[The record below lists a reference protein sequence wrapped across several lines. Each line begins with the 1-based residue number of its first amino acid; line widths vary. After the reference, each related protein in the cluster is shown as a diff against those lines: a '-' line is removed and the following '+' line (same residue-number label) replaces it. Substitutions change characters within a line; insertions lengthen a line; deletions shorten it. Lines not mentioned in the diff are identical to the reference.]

1 MSIIDTQNGK
11 QIRDAMEVHCGLTA
25 RYTKADLS
33 ITAQSGQIAAADS
46 NLSESI
52 DADQWTMRKLTDFQ
66 GDGFPL
72 DGSCVLLDTATAGS
86 LANGKV
92 GIRSDIGG
100 TLQITVTSTQTI
112 PAVTLAVTSGTGTVT
127 ANGVSYQLDR
137 IVVIPVNGKSVTLTI
152 TSTDA
157 TRRLEIASITPGI
170 SMSFSNAN
178 LTYCAVNLRAD
189 LSMAQPSFPISDIE
203 IRAYW
208 PDDISEAISNI
219 GDDVPIWYYA
229 GYPGDICTVRKFYL
243 SEPAQMSQNIIT
255 IKGEDQSHRLED
267 AKNTPLQRLDTTAN
281 KGRQQL
287 YQFFCNLITGC
298 KIKPVYTEPAPA
310 AAGSVKTGYSLVI
323 TDQSPRAH
331 VQNVM
336 NLGHYGSFWPT
347 FVDAGIPRITWSK
360 PAKKWDIYE
369 RDCGDVVR
377 TVDRNIAKVTTDAEN
392 GLHSTTVRE
401 TAWEKLAEN
410 ITLKKGKPITK
421 TFDDYY
427 WDYKVDYREKN
438 QWTIRQL
445 NKVKWTP
452 SATSV
457 KRQKR
462 VKVKGKWKTKTVW
475 AYKPTLYGK
484 ALTVKKDTSSIT
496 EVSGRSGSTVQVSP
510 LCYGKV
516 YQGTDWIFPNYQRL
530 FERSNICGAFVWK
543 GDPRM
548 QPRDVAAFHWAEP
561 DSDGNEVV
569 ELITIE
575 SIALIHE
582 GGGTKATITYRK
594 GVC

>member
-229 GYPGDICTVRKFYL
+229 GYPGDFCTVRKFYL

-267 AKNTPLQRLDTTAN
+267 AKNTPL
-281 KGRQQL
+281 
-287 YQFFCNLITGC
+287 
-298 KIKPVYTEPAPA
+298 
-310 AAGSVKTGYSLVI
+310 
-323 TDQSPRAH
+323 
-331 VQNVM
+331 
-336 NLGHYGSFWPT
+336 
-347 FVDAGIPRITWSK
+347 
-360 PAKKWDIYE
+360 
-369 RDCGDVVR
+369 
-377 TVDRNIAKVTTDAEN
+377 
-392 GLHSTTVRE
+392 
-401 TAWEKLAEN
+401 
-410 ITLKKGKPITK
+410 
-421 TFDDYY
+421 
-427 WDYKVDYREKN
+427 
-438 QWTIRQL
+438 
-445 NKVKWTP
+445 
-452 SATSV
+452 
-457 KRQKR
+457 
-462 VKVKGKWKTKTVW
+462 
-475 AYKPTLYGK
+475 
-484 ALTVKKDTSSIT
+484 
-496 EVSGRSGSTVQVSP
+496 
-510 LCYGKV
+510 
-516 YQGTDWIFPNYQRL
+516 
-530 FERSNICGAFVWK
+530 
-543 GDPRM
+543 
-548 QPRDVAAFHWAEP
+548 
-561 DSDGNEVV
+561 
-569 ELITIE
+569 
-575 SIALIHE
+575 
-582 GGGTKATITYRK
+582 
-594 GVC
+594 